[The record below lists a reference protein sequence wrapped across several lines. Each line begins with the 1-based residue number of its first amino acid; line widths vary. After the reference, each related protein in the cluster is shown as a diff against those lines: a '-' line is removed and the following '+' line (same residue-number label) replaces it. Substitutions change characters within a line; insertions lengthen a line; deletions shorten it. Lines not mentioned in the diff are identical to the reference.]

1 MSFNPRILPCKSF
14 FQPDFNMDKFLHY
27 ESKHQPLLP
36 KGQYHH
42 RLLRSILAGVVI
54 LTVFLS
60 IGVVGY
66 HLSCGFD
73 WLDSL
78 LNASMILSGMGP
90 TSPIQTNA
98 GKWFASFYALFS
110 GVVFITTIGLV
121 LAPVAHRIFHRFHL
135 EEA

>member
-1 MSFNPRILPCKSF
+1 MVKLL
-14 FQPDFNMDKFLHY
+14 QY

-36 KGQYHH
+36 KGQYRH
-42 RLLRSILAGVVI
+42 RLLRSILAGVII
-54 LTVFLS
+54 LAVFLS

-66 HLSCGFD
+66 HLTCGLD

-90 TSPIQTNA
+90 TSDILSA
-98 GKWFASFYALFS
+98 EGKWFASFYALFS

-121 LAPVAHRIFHRFHL
+121 LAPVAHSTFSPKKFVN
-135 EEA
+135 A